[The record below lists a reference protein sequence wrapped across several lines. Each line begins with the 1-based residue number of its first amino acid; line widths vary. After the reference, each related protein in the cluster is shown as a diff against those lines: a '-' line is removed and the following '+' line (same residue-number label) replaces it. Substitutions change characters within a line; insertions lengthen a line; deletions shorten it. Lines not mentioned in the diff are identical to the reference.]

1 MVAQEPDGIVRP
13 TKAAWVW
20 LMIAIVICLIVVL
33 RILAV
38 FVGVIFIAL
47 VAAGLLYR
55 PFRQLTEVFNGR
67 RRLAAALICVLLV
80 LAVMVPLAITGYE
93 VSQEALGFYEITT
106 ELVAERSVLETIAQR
121 QDILDR
127 INRFLMPF
135 NAELT
140 PEGVLERLVSAGTG
154 IGTFFYKQ
162 GVSLATGLAR
172 FVIGFL
178 VWVIVMYYMFVDGPA
193 VRAWFR
199 DTIPLPADQQDQ
211 VRDRFM
217 GMASSLVVGNGAA
230 AIFQGLAGGLVF
242 AALDLPGPVLWGVV
256 MGILAFIP
264 VVGISFVY
272 IPAWALL
279 MLLGDSAKAF
289 SLLIPLIVLAT
300 IVEYWLKPLLVGR
313 RAHLHTL
320 LVFFSLLG
328 GFDAFGAIGLLLG
341 PLMMTM
347 FLTLVAIYRDK
358 YRPFLKAVPAEP
370 DSPPDP
376 DLS

>member
-1 MVAQEPDGIVRP
+1 MVARG
-13 TKAAWVW
+13 
-20 LMIAIVICLIVVL
+20 
-33 RILAV
+33 
-38 FVGVIFIAL
+38 AL
-47 VAAGLLYR
+47 
-55 PFRQLTEVFNGR
+55 
-67 RRLAAALICVLLV
+67 
-80 LAVMVPLAITGYE
+80 
-93 VSQEALGFYEITT
+93 
-106 ELVAERSVLETIAQR
+106 LETIQQR
-121 QDILDR
+121 QETLDK
-127 INRFLMPF
+127 INRFLAPF
-135 NAELT
+135 GAKLT
-140 PEGVLERLVSAGTG
+140 PEGVQARLTRTG
-154 IGTFFYKQ
+154 AEIGEFFYKQ
-162 GVSLATGLAR
+162 GVSLATGLVR

-178 VWVIVMYYMFVDGPA
+178 VWVIVLYYLFVDGPA
-193 VRAWFR
+193 IRAWFK
-199 DTIPLPADQQDQ
+199 DTIPLPAEQQDR

-272 IPAWALL
+272 LPAWALL
-279 MLLGDSAKAF
+279 MLVGDSERAF
-289 SLLIPLIVLAT
+289 SMLIPLAVLAT

-347 FLTLVAIYRDK
+347 FLTLVAIYRDS
-358 YRPFLKAVPAEP
+358 YRPFHDP
-370 DSPPDP
+370 SPIDIERQVNGTRVDGTQMNPDP
-376 DLS
+376 TDPA